1 MATWFL
7 PAAFFAFCKR
17 QNAGRRRFRLVHHQR
32 ASQHS
37 SLLRRHADMEL
48 TQMEQSES
56 VRMMI
61 NIPADVRAW
70 IMQESRRE
78 DRTMNATITRA
89 IRAQMREQAEQRGM
103 VR

>member
-1 MATWFL
+1 
-7 PAAFFAFCKR
+7 
-17 QNAGRRRFRLVHHQR
+17 
-32 ASQHS
+32 
-37 SLLRRHADMEL
+37 
-48 TQMEQSES
+48 MEQSES